1 MDHVFMSSKRM
12 WIRKIPTLLIAQA
25 ITIQLRSSTITKS
38 HQGQSVDPNI
48 WRDLATRGWKKH
60 PKLTSLTSRWQDDDK
75 NDLYR
80 FVASNGSSNRLRWML
95 KLIWRKKLKKMQYP
109 LERLTHMPFF
119 SRKLPCLMTPEG
131 IGCMA
136 QPLES
141 ETNQLCRWGNTALF
155 NSLDHQ
161 PGGLGLHCVHN
172 PQ

>member
-12 WIRKIPTLLIAQA
+12 WIRKILTLLIAQS
-25 ITIQLRSSTITKS
+25 ITIQLRPSTITKS

-48 WRDLATRGWKKH
+48 WRDLAADGIH
-60 PKLTSLTSRWQDDDK
+60 PKLTRPWQDEDK
-75 NDLYR
+75 NDLSHLTG
-80 FVASNGSSNRLRWML
+80 AQRLRWML
-95 KLIWRKKLKKMQYP
+95 KLIWRKETGKKCNIP
-109 LERLTHMPFF
+109 WSVWPTCPFF
-119 SRKLPCLMTPEG
+119 LRKLPCLMTPEG

-161 PGGLGLHCVHN
+161 PAGLGLHFVHN